1 MDNLNNTSPPL
12 LIADESYDKGSER
25 HNSNDSKRTRITRAC
40 DTCRRKKIKCDVNT
54 RQPCSTCTQ
63 YNWECTFNQATKKR
77 GPPKGYIESLETRLE
92 KMESLLKGI
101 NNQASVHP
109 ELAEETKRQRIEP
122 TVDSMDQDQQPKV
135 LRDVEGKVYRY
146 HGSSSGYY
154 LVGDILS
161 NNRDEEGAAV
171 VSESTEQPQQ
181 RGSNPKKMYIVP
193 SFNKPNS
200 NYRLRRV
207 NMDDD
212 DLMIIRDTTAD
223 EEAVQ
228 LEDDKQET
236 IECIMPKSVL
246 NALVQAYFE
255 DAHVTLPVIERDEYM
270 DAFEGRTTPPPAP
283 LLTYAICTYAC
294 FFVKED
300 SHVFTDAKVKRDEIF
315 QLLLERTNT
324 LVRKEYLK
332 PRVATIQ
339 ALTLLCA
346 HPTYSTSSYRNW
358 IFAGMAIR
366 MAQDLG
372 LHRTVTTIQVS
383 EELKEKRK
391 RLFYSTYVTDRWC
404 SAIMGRP
411 LAIADSDCDIDLPS
425 IRGPNGNEDL
435 TLFVHFVKLSGIL
448 GEVLRRIYSPRAKAN
463 GYRTK
468 TMSQTVWSLQRMLTE
483 WLANVPESRK
493 ITEQDLENIHHFPP
507 DSKKIVEGGPL
518 TICYYAVI
526 LLLHRPFIVLDVEG
540 DHDTIV
546 QKATE
551 TCTHAAKVSTNIAR
565 AIPYTSIAKFGW
577 NFAAYSVLQAAL
589 IHIYNCTSSDPRVAE
604 EARNYATICKEEC
617 LVPLGKDA
625 PTGPP
630 LIAFLQ
636 TLSSLLE
643 SNKKRDKQNQV
654 FTGPSSSQ
662 PLFQQ
667 NPSTSPMNIQQMAG
681 PPVFANDNSR
691 LSLAENGQSW
701 LLNGGMPALPQMT
714 WQQLFSTAGGSF
726 PETPNPNFDIQ
737 GK

>member
-1 MDNLNNTSPPL
+1 M
-12 LIADESYDKGSER
+12 
-25 HNSNDSKRTRITRAC
+25 
-40 DTCRRKKIKCDVNT
+40 
-54 RQPCSTCTQ
+54 
-63 YNWECTFNQATKKR
+63 
-77 GPPKGYIESLETRLE
+77 ET
-92 KMESLLKGI
+92 LLKNI
-101 NNQASVHP
+101 NDQASNNFEP
-109 ELAEETKRQRIEP
+109 SEDISGPKRQRTNTSAEP
-122 TVDSMDQDQQPKV
+122 IDQVEQTKV
-135 LRDVEGKVYRY
+135 FQDVGGKVYRY

-161 NNRDEEGAAV
+161 SDKDEEDSA
-171 VSESTEQPQQ
+171 TEQTDTFQAGQ
-181 RGSNPKKMYIVP
+181 TGSGQKKVYIVP
-193 SFNKPNS
+193 SFTNSNS

-236 IECIMPKSVL
+236 IEGIMPKPVL
-246 NALVQAYFE
+246 NGLVHAYFK

-270 DAFEGRTTPPPAP
+270 DAFEGKTTPPPAP

-294 FFVKED
+294 YFVKENNPI
-300 SHVFTDAKVKRDEIF
+300 FIEAKVKRDEIF
-315 QLLLERTNT
+315 QLLSERTNA

-332 PRVATIQ
+332 PRVVTIQ
-339 ALTLLCA
+339 ALILLSA

-358 IFAGMAIR
+358 ILAGMAIR

-383 EELKEKRK
+383 EELREKRK

-425 IRGPNGNEDL
+425 TKGPMGNEDL

-448 GEVLRRIYSPRAKAN
+448 GEVLRRIYSPKAKIN

-468 TMSQTVWSLQRMLTE
+468 TMSQTVWSLQRMLNE
-483 WLANVPESRK
+483 WLTNVPESRK
-493 ITEQDLENIHHFPP
+493 ITEQDLENIRLFPT

-518 TICYYAVI
+518 TICYYAVV

-540 DHDTIV
+540 DHDDVV

-551 TCTHAAKVSTNIAR
+551 TCTHAAKVSINIAR
-565 AIPYTSIAKFGW
+565 AIPYMSIAKFGW

-589 IHIYNCTSSDPRVAE
+589 IHVYNCTSSDPQVAE
-604 EARNYATICKEEC
+604 EAKNYFRICKEEC
-617 LVPLGKDA
+617 LGPLGKDA
-625 PTGPP
+625 PSGPP
-630 LIAFLQ
+630 LISFLQ
-636 TLSSLLE
+636 TLSTLLE
-643 SNKKRDKQNQV
+643 NNKDKEHDEQN
-654 FTGPSSSQ
+654 TTSIRPLGSQ
-662 PLFQQ
+662 PTFQTL
-667 NPSTSPMNIQQMAG
+667 NTTASPMRVQQIVD
-681 PPVFANDNSR
+681 PSISNNFASDNNR
-691 LSLAENGQSW
+691 PSLAENGQSW
-701 LLNGGMPALPQMT
+701 LLNGGTPALPQMT

-726 PETPNPNFDIQ
+726 PETSNPGFDIQ
-737 GK
+737 GKCWDNFFVENQTNNIFMP